1 MEAVTDFLSLA
12 SKITMDCDCI
22 HEIKTITSWQESY
35 DKPRQCF
42 KSKNLTLLTE
52 IYTAKSIFFLV
63 VMYACKNWTDN
74 KEGRVLKN
82 VCSRTVVL

>member
-52 IYTAKSIFFLV
+52 IYTAKSILFLV
-63 VMYACKNWTDN
+63 VMYACKSWTDN